1 MNLGNLCGR
10 HPVTV
15 QTGAPVS
22 EVATLMRDQRVGAV
36 IVTDD
41 AQDRQRVLGII
52 TDRDIVRAQLSRT
65 ADLSRLSAGEVMT
78 PNPLVLSELDSVD
91 SAIADL
97 RARGVRRAPV
107 VAGDGS
113 LVGMLSADG
122 LLVHLARKLGALAG
136 VVERQLRREGPEE

>member
-1 MNLGNLCGR
+1 MNLGNLCRR
-10 HPVTV
+10 HFVTA

-22 EVATLMRDQRVGAV
+22 EVATLMRDEHVGAV
-36 IVTDD
+36 IVTDAARD
-41 AQDRQRVLGII
+41 QQRVLGII

-78 PNPLVLSELDSVD
+78 HNPLVLSELDSVG

-107 VAGDGS
+107 VAEDGS
-113 LVGMLSADG
+113 LVGLLSADD

-136 VVERQLRREGPEE
+136 IVERQIRREGG